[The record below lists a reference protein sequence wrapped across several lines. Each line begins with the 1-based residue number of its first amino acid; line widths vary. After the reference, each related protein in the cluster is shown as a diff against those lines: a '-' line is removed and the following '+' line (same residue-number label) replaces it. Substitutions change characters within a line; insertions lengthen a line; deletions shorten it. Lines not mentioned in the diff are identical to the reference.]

1 MANVSKL
8 KGLSKSVIGSSFIIS
23 TKTNT
28 PPATIEGLINGRVT
42 FATVPEKL
50 TPRVLLAHIRFGEV
64 FSIPDK
70 IAP

>member
-1 MANVSKL
+1 VSKL

-28 PPATIEGLINGRVT
+28 PPAIIEGFINGRVT
-42 FATVPEKL
+42 FVIVLEKL
-50 TPRVLLAHIRFGEV
+50 TPRVLLAQIRFGEV
-64 FSIPDK
+64 FSSPDR